1 MKITHVYGACEIIE
15 SKGVKILFDPW
26 LIDGEYYGSW
36 ASYPTVKDLDFGI
49 LDDID
54 YIYISH
60 IHPDHFSRLTL
71 SKIDKSIPILIHKF
85 PAPFLKNNIERLGFS
100 VTEIEANEKFYL
112 NESLHINIIPAGFC
126 NPEMC
131 HKSFGCGKM
140 ETNYVSSV
148 IDSLCVVSDGTH
160 TVMNVN
166 DCPYPVA
173 KFAIEKAIEEYDI
186 DFLMVGY
193 TGASAYPQCF
203 TNYSN
208 EEKIEKAAGQKEYY
222 FQSGLNYVNDIKPKF
237 FMPMAGTY
245 CLAGKLVEL
254 EKYRAV
260 NDIKETCDRYTSL
273 NEGSS
278 RGILL
283 NSLQSFD
290 LSSETQTKPY
300 RHFTSEE
307 KSNYYENT
315 LSKVK
320 FDFESNEEPSLE
332 ELKSLC
338 ATSYKRFED
347 KRKELGMSSPTEI
360 YVAIGTSKYAKF
372 TFDNENLEFV
382 SNIDSSKPFISFTV
396 DPKLLSLLLRGPRYA
411 HWNNAEIGCHIT
423 FHRQPDLYER
433 GIHYCMNYFHQ

>member
-148 IDSLCVVSDGTH
+148 IDSLCIVSDGTH

-208 EEKIEKAAGQKEYY
+208 EEKLEKAAQQKEYY
-222 FQSGLNYVNDIKPKF
+222 FQSGLSYVNDVKPKF

-245 CLAGKLVEL
+245 CLSGKLVEL
-254 EKYRAV
+254 EKYRAI
-260 NDIKETCDRYTSL
+260 NDIKETCDRYESL

-278 RGILL
+278 KGILL

-290 LSSETQTKPY
+290 LSSGTQTKPY

-307 KSNYYENT
+307 KSNYYKNT
-315 LSKVK
+315 LSKIK

-332 ELKSLC
+332 ELKALC
-338 ATSYKRFED
+338 ATSYERFEG
-347 KRKELGMSSPTEI
+347 KRKELEMSSPTEI